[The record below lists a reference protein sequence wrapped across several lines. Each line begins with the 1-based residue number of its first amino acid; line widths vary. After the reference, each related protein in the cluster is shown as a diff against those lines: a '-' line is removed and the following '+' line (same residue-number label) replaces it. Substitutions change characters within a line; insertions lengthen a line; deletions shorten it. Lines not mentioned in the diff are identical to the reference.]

1 MKQEILYTKYK
12 LTKAE
17 VDSMCKEH
25 HILPKN
31 LERHLDAQP
40 EPLRYL
46 MCIVAANSVLNSQ
59 KGKDEQ

>member
-31 LERHLDAQP
+31 LEKHLDAQP

-46 MCIVAANSVLNSQ
+46 
-59 KGKDEQ
+59 EQ